1 MGGAALAPGST
12 GDRAGWTEA
21 GMMSERITDAAG
33 PSPRFRRMLAAL
45 RRFKGDEG
53 GATALEYAMI
63 GGLIFA
69 VIAGSLKL
77 YGSKLDGVY
86 GQIGNTMA
94 QVY

>member
-1 MGGAALAPGST
+1 
-12 GDRAGWTEA
+12 
-21 GMMSERITDAAG
+21 MSEPITDAAR
-33 PSPRFRRMLAAL
+33 PSPRLSCARAAFRRFM
-45 RRFKGDEG
+45 DDSS

-69 VIAGSLKL
+69 VIVGSLKL

-86 GQIGNTMA
+86 GQIGSTMA

>member
-1 MGGAALAPGST
+1 
-12 GDRAGWTEA
+12 
-21 GMMSERITDAAG
+21 MSERTAKAAR
-33 PSPRFRRMLAAL
+33 PFPVRRMIGVVRHFL
-45 RRFKGDEG
+45 GDTR

-77 YGSKLDGVY
+77 YGSKLNGVY
-86 GQIGNTMA
+86 GQIGSTMA

>member
-1 MGGAALAPGST
+1 
-12 GDRAGWTEA
+12 
-21 GMMSERITDAAG
+21 MSERITDAAK
-33 PSPRFRRMLAAL
+33 PFPRLRLTRAAL
-45 RRFKGDEG
+45 RRFKGDAS

-69 VIAGSLKL
+69 VIVGSLKL

-86 GQIGNTMA
+86 GQIGSTMA

>member
-1 MGGAALAPGST
+1 
-12 GDRAGWTEA
+12 
-21 GMMSERITDAAG
+21 MSEPITDAAR
-33 PSPRFRRMLAAL
+33 PSPRLSFARAAF
-45 RRFKGDEG
+45 RRFKDDAG

-86 GQIGNTMA
+86 GQIGSTMA